1 MKKIKTQKTIQKVS
15 NHFEN
20 FEKIKKI
27 NLRKIVKNFVGEVH
41 QSLSGKQEIM
51 LVEKIW
57 KTLEKKSTWKV
68 RKMRKLPPVPALTP
82 KTFQRDLLRSN
93 FTVSQ
98 FPKIFS
104 KQILSR
110 RIHKKIKVFKS
121 RESKTSITC
130 DHFSKESQSTT
141 GLPLG
146 APTPP
151 ICTTLR
157 ACAWVAT
164 WRTGKRKLPTLREI
178 VD

>member
-1 MKKIKTQKTIQKVS
+1 MKISKRS
-15 NHFEN
+15 
-20 FEKIKKI
+20 
-27 NLRKIVKNFVGEVH
+27 RKSIFAKSWKNFVGEVH
-41 QSLSGKQEIM
+41 QTLSGKQEIM

-141 GLPLG
+141 GLLLG
-146 APTPP
+146 AIIPGIYTTPKV
-151 ICTTLR
+151 
-157 ACAWVAT
+157 CAPAAT
-164 WRTGKRKLPTLREI
+164 
-178 VD
+178 